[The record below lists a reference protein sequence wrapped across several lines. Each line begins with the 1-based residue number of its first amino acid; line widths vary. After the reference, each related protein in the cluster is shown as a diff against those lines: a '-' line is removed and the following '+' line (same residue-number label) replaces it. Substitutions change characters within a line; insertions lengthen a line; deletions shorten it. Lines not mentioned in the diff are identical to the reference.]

1 MEGPPG
7 YYGSPGSRGARIVTA
22 FNVYFSFYPRDAVHS
37 AVFAVVRCPSVCHTA
52 VLCLN
57 G

>member
-1 MEGPPG
+1 VRQQICREVVLVIP
-7 YYGSPGSRGARIVTA
+7 AV
-22 FNVYFSFYPRDAVHS
+22 NFYPRDALHS
-37 AVFAVVRCPSVCHTA
+37 AVFAGATCPSVCHTP